1 MKRKLIGMICSFGL
15 AVAAAL
21 NAGFVNAE
29 GNPVDV
35 VIMIDQSGSIS
46 DSADE
51 HPSRVNDLE
60 LQKNAAKTFLDSFV
74 NASPKPRVGIG
85 TFNQVDKFNPAGA
98 ARILPGGELT
108 KDYAALKSLIDGIT
122 KSEGYTDVAAAL
134 EVGVAQLLGDTT
146 PLVNE
151 RKFLVVISD
160 GIPNRPGMG
169 AYENCKL
176 CGCDNAYEAAE
187 VVVEQARK
195 KGVEVITVQYDG
207 HGSELKCA
215 DEPSKGMNFL
225 MNDIAYLPGHFYAG
239 SNQLPE
245 AFERVQCQIS
255 CDDNNPCTVDS
266 CSDVPGKCTHTPIN
280 IDRDT
285 DGINDCQDTC
295 FGNNA
300 LIGTAC
306 TQTIGTCSE
315 QGSYVCNDAG
325 AVDCSV
331 ENSMLPVNSLE
342 CVGCESSVAINS
354 SVRTGADYTAE
365 LLDVIR
371 RASRKIARSGA
382 ATPAVTAKL
391 KAITTRASAF
401 GAEASSFFNSLGA
414 RIDTKGVTITN
425 TSCINKLEGL
435 SCVTLFSDAE
445 ASLAVRNLQDLVR
458 SARSSI
464 RLARNTTGAGA
475 TRLRIRVRAV
485 RQNLAGFESSIPST
499 YSICQ

>member
-46 DSADE
+46 DSPDE

-60 LQKNAAKTFLDSFV
+60 LQKNAAKTFLDSF
-74 NASPKPRVGIG
+74 ASATPRPRVAIG
-85 TFNQVDKFNPAGA
+85 TFNQKDKFNPAGA
-98 ARILPGGELT
+98 ARILAGGELT
-108 KDYAALKSLIDGIT
+108 KDYAALKALIDT
-122 KSEGYTDVAAAL
+122 VQKTEGYTDLASAL
-134 EVGVAQLLGDTT
+134 EVGVSQLLGDST

-151 RKFLVVISD
+151 RKFLIAISD
-160 GIPNRPGMG
+160 GIPNRPGLG
-169 AYENCKL
+169 AYENCNI

-187 VVVEQARK
+187 MVVKQARK

-207 HGSELKCA
+207 HGSETKCEG
-215 DEPSKGMNFL
+215 EPATGMNFL
-225 MNDIAYLPGHFYAG
+225 MNNIAYLPGHFYMG
-239 SNQLPE
+239 SNQLGE

-255 CDDNNPCTVDS
+255 CDDNNPCTVDT
-266 CSDVPGKCTHTPIN
+266 CSDVPGKCSHTPIN
-280 IDRDT
+280 LDRDS
-285 DGINDCQDTC
+285 DGINDCQDSC

-315 QGSYVCNDAG
+315 QGSYVCNELG

-331 ENSMLPVNSLE
+331 EDSMLPLASLE
-342 CVGCESSVAINS
+342 CIGCESSVAINS
-354 SVRTGADYTAE
+354 SVETGADYTAE

-371 RASRKIARSGA
+371 RAGRKIARSGA
-382 ATPAVTAKL
+382 GADALAKF
-391 KAITTRASAF
+391 KAINTRASAI
-401 GAEASSFFNSLGA
+401 GAQATSFFSSLGA
-414 RIDTKGVTITN
+414 RIDGKGVTITS
-425 TSCINKLEGL
+425 TSCINKLKGL
-435 SCVTLFSDAE
+435 NCTTLFSDAE
-445 ASLAVRNLQDLVR
+445 ASLALRNLSDLVR
-458 SARSSI
+458 EARKSI
-464 RLARNTTGAGA
+464 RLARNTTEAGA
-475 TRLRIRVRAV
+475 ARLRIRVRAV